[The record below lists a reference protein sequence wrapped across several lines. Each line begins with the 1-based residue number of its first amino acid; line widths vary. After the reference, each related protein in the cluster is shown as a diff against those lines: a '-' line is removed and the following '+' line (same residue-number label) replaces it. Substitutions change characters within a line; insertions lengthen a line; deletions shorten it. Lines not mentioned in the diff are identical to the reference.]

1 MVAIRDEQA
10 TCWNHRLV
18 KGLPVLPMW
27 RLKGPDASKCTSRS
41 RSLTQSRIT
50 TCHRGRRHHRHV
62 GDRGTCARGK
72 ERQERT
78 EDKRID
84 VATSLGCKWG
94 IAYVISSSWSNSRR
108 THSGKPL
115 LCISL
120 YVKIRRKRKKPRDRR
135 CVYPSFRRNLTIR
148 QRFTNAASGGFLLF
162 LLFNDNGIFLF
173 LFCPFFFFVILCI
186 LQRILSR
193 ITVRIIDC

>member
-1 MVAIRDEQA
+1 
-10 TCWNHRLV
+10 
-18 KGLPVLPMW
+18 MW

-50 TCHRGRRHHRHV
+50 TCHRGRRHRRHV
-62 GDRGTCARGK
+62 GDRGTCTRGK

-84 VATSLGCKWG
+84 VATSLGWKWG

-115 LCISL
+115 LWISIRANTSKEEEAAWPSLRISIVSWKSDNSSTVHQRGQRWLFVIPSFQRQWNISL
-120 YVKIRRKRKKPRDRR
+120 
-135 CVYPSFRRNLTIR
+135 S
-148 QRFTNAASGGFLLF
+148 LLS
-162 LLFNDNGIFLF
+162 L
-173 LFCPFFFFVILCI
+173 FFFVILCI
-186 LQRILSR
+186 HKRILRR
-193 ITVRIIDC
+193 ITVGIIDC